1 MYVLRRTVGTAIII
15 SPDDMVITVRLVG
28 LDFLGACALL
38 QIKHNDEE
46 VAHKEIGPGETI
58 QLHPDVQFQLL
69 NLAYATH
76 DGVPGRVAEFGISA
90 PRSIPIRRA
99 EKDSP

>member
-1 MYVLRRTVGTAIII
+1 MLVLRRTVGTAIVI

-38 QIKHNDEE
+38 HIKQDDKE
-46 VAHKEIGPGETI
+46 VAHKEIGPGEVL
-58 QLHPDVQFQLL
+58 QLHPDVQLQLL
-69 NLAYATH
+69 TLAYATH
-76 DGVPGRVAEFGISA
+76 EGVPGRIAEFGITA

-99 EKDSP
+99 EQDSS